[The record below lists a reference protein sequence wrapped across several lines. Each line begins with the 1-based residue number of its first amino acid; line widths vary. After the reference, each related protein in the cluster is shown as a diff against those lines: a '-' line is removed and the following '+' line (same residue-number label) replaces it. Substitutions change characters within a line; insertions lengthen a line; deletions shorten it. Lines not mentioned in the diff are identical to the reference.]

1 MDSWIIM
8 KGTPFP
14 EESLKLIEFATRGDA
29 QAAIVPLNRSG
40 PTNRE
45 SVALIDARFMTDLPS
60 NPANFEVAI
69 PDDPEFWIDNFDDL
83 NERWAA
89 WAGTN

>member
-1 MDSWIIM
+1 M
-8 KGTPFP
+8 

-40 PTNRE
+40 PTNKD
-45 SVALIDARFMTDLPS
+45 SVASIDAKYMADLPS